1 MNRTIGVDLAGT
13 SYAFTP
19 DAANSGTVTI
29 SGVALRLEQIKL
41 ITNATRNAIIY
52 NWADASVGA
61 FSYSQIDA
69 TTSELTLVAN
79 TSTHDPADRLDIIVN
94 VDSATNVSTGELME
108 AIEALRFTV
117 ASLTRTVGL
126 IRTDV
131 LGRAVAL
138 VEQPTAAN
146 CNVTATISGTP
157 AVSVSSGTLTNATQ
171 FGGLAANDLIPIT
184 SRLGGD
190 NLRLN
195 ISVT

>member
-13 SYAFTP
+13 SYVFSP

-41 ITNATRNAIIY
+41 ITNATRNTIIY

-61 FSYSQIDA
+61 FGFQQVNA
-69 TTSELTLVAN
+69 TTCELTLAAN

-146 CNVTATISGTP
+146 CNVTATL
-157 AVSVSSGTLTNATQ
+157 SSGTLTNAAQ